1 MTQPPDIIPPQWPLK
16 LLRFFV
22 KKEYIEEIEGD
33 MEEMFYENAER
44 LSLKKARRIYALEI
58 LKLLRPI
65 LLKNYKQTS
74 LLTPYP
80 MFKNYF
86 KISSRVLLKNPVS
99 SFINIFGLAVAIGFC
114 TLIYAFAQYT
124 LTIDDFHANKNEV
137 YLVSHFADLDG
148 SLQQNG
154 KSPRPLGEMLKQD
167 FPEIKRVCRVDNG
180 NVVIKYKD
188 NVFLEKVQFVDPD
201 YLNMFTF
208 PLKWG
213 TQQSLS
219 DVSSIILSEEM
230 AVKYFGNQ
238 NPIGMDVQVIFSETY
253 SKQFKVTGVAET
265 FPLARAI
272 EFSFLINFENQRLA
286 NATTYN
292 EADWSTQVQATLI
305 QVSNPADLSRI
316 ESKME
321 KYKLLKNQAQD
332 DWKIESFVFEP
343 LATLYKRSDTI
354 KNSISGKGYNSNFK
368 AILFL
373 SFIGV
378 FMLLLACFN
387 YINIAIVSAAKRFK
401 EIGVR
406 KSIGATDGKVTLQFL
421 TENMFL
427 TFFALLV
434 GVAVGKYVIIPWFE
448 QLNDFQMEFSLLDKN
463 LWLFFA
469 AILLLTGL
477 ASGLYPAYY
486 VSKFQ
491 TVKIFKGAV
500 QFGKQNPITKI
511 FLGFQLV
518 LACILIGSAVMFT
531 QNSDFIAKQPWGYTP
546 DNILYANVHS
556 EFAFEQL
563 KTAME
568 QNPNVLSASGA
579 AQHIGKSHKTSIIEL
594 AERKYEVQELA
605 VDASY
610 FTTLGLQLKEGR
622 VFNDQEGSDRQSV
635 IVNELMV
642 KNMVW
647 QEPIGQQF
655 TMDSVKY
662 EVIGVVKDFHSYNF
676 RNQIQPTLFKMAGKD
691 DFQYLSLKVKD
702 GSELETYKALQ
713 QNWAKLFPEI
723 PFEGGYQEDV
733 WGGYFAMM
741 KMHGKFWRSIA
752 SIAILLAGL
761 GLYGLVT
768 LNISGRIKEFSIR
781 KVLGA
786 QVKSITF
793 AILKQYVL
801 LFAIALLI
809 GAPISYFL
817 VEFLIDSAYTYHV
830 PMNVLGIIIAIV
842 ILIIVLLTVVLS
854 QVQRI
859 AKSNPVN
866 GLKVE

>member
-1 MTQPPDIIPPQWPLK
+1 M
-16 LLRFFV
+16 
-22 KKEYIEEIEGD
+22 
-33 MEEMFYENAER
+33 
-44 LSLKKARRIYALEI
+44 
-58 LKLLRPI
+58 
-65 LLKNYKQTS
+65 
-74 LLTPYP
+74 
-80 MFKNYF
+80 
-86 KISSRVLLKNPVS
+86 
-99 SFINIFGLAVAIGFC
+99 AIGFC

-124 LTIDDFHANKNEV
+124 LTIDDFHTNKNEV
-137 YLVSHFADLDG
+137 YLVTYFADLDG

-154 KSPRPLGEMLKQD
+154 KSPRPIGELLKQD
-167 FPEIKRVCRVDNG
+167 FPEINKVCRIDNG
-180 NVVIKYKD
+180 NVVIKYND
-188 NVFLEKVQFVDPD
+188 NVFLEKVQFADPS
-201 YLNMFTF
+201 YLDMFTF

-213 TQQSLS
+213 TQKSLT

-230 AVKYFGNQ
+230 SIKYFGEQ
-238 NPIGMDVQVIFSETY
+238 NPIGMDIQVIFSEKY

-272 EFSFLINFENQRLA
+272 DFSFLINFENQRLA
-286 NATTYN
+286 NPTYN
-292 EADWSTQVQATLI
+292 ETDWSAQVQATFIRVPNL
-305 QVSNPADLSRI
+305 ADLNRI
-316 ESKME
+316 KSKME

-332 DWKIESFVFEP
+332 DWKIESFAFEP
-343 LATLYKRSDTI
+343 LATLYKRSDKI
-354 KNSISGKGYNSNFK
+354 KNSISGKGYSSNIK

-406 KSIGATDGKVTLQFL
+406 KSIGATNSKVTLQFL
-421 TENMFL
+421 TENVFL

-434 GVAVGKYVIIPWFE
+434 GVVLGKFIVIPWFE

-463 LWLFFA
+463 LWLFFI
-469 AILLLTGL
+469 AILLFTGL

-500 QFGKQNPITKI
+500 QFGKQSNITKV

-531 QNSDFIAKQPWGYTP
+531 QNSDFIAKQPWGYAP
-546 DNILYANVHS
+546 DNLLYANVHS
-556 EFAFEQL
+556 ELAFEQL
-563 KTAME
+563 KTVME
-568 QNPNVLSASGA
+568 QNPNVLNASGA
-579 AQHIGKSHKTSIIEL
+579 QQHIGKSHKTSIIEL

-605 VDASY
+605 VDANY
-610 FTTLGLQLKEGR
+610 FSTLGLQLKEGR
-622 VFNDQEGSDRQSV
+622 VFNDHEGSDRQSV
-635 IVNELMV
+635 IVNELLV

-647 QEPIGQQF
+647 QNPIGQQF
-655 TMDSVKY
+655 KMDSLNY

-676 RNQIQPTLFKMAGKD
+676 RNQIQPMLFKIADKN
-691 DFQYLSLKVKD
+691 DFRYLSIKVKS

-713 QNWAKLFPEI
+713 ESWAKLFPEI

-786 QVKSITF
+786 QVTSITLN
-793 AILKQYVL
+793 ILKQYVM
-801 LFAIALLI
+801 LFTIALLI

-830 PMNVLGIIIAIV
+830 PMNALGVIIGVV
-842 ILIIVLLTVVLS
+842 ILIVVLLTVVLT